1 MSGNDGFYKEAL
13 EHCRTFNSR
22 LMTER
27 RVRLPYLDS
36 QTRVAQSDCCLWF
49 KRRHRGP
56 GLKPN
61 QVYCYPSKRWKK
73 RPRFTPLVDP
83 SYEAMAAANDYK
95 SMLRSSDVP
104 HHLINEN
111 SNDSSS
117 MNTITSAMI
126 DADNEMLDNVSNNED
141 NGAIDEDEDF
151 EDFENG
157 KSKKKGRKSQF
168 KAATRS
174 GRKSDVTTDDKY
186 HTCDYCGKKYKNKTG
201 LNYHVQHVH
210 QDELDADEEYTPSGR
225 HSPSS
230 IMSDDHHSTSS
241 RTSAIAAQKAVAA
254 AVADIS
260 EVEIIEPRPKRKR
273 QTQSN
278 NYCDFCLGDADEN
291 KKTGES
297 EELVSCSD
305 CGRSG
310 HPTCLQFTDIMT
322 MNVKKYSWQCI
333 ECKSCHVCG
342 TSDNDEQL
350 LFCDDCDRGYHM
362 YCLQPRM
369 ENPPE
374 GSWICNL
381 CENDRKER
389 EKLASHGT
397 LSL

>member
-1 MSGNDGFYKEAL
+1 TTSNDGFYKEAM

-36 QTRVAQSDCCLWF
+36 QTSVAQSDCNLWF
-49 KRRHRGP
+49 EKRHRGP
-56 GLKPN
+56 GLRAN

-73 RPRFTPLVDP
+73 RPRFTPLVDESAP
-83 SYEAMAAANDYK
+83 AASTDYK
-95 SMLRSSDVP
+95 SMLRSSDMP
-104 HHLINEN
+104 HVVNEN

-117 MNTITSAMI
+117 ISAITAAMI
-126 DADNEMLDNVSNNED
+126 DGDAEILDNVSNADD
-141 NGAIDEDEDF
+141 NGIIDDDDEDF
-151 EDFENG
+151 DEFESG
-157 KSKKKGRKSQF
+157 KTRKKQKKGQF
-168 KAATRS
+168 KGVRS
-174 GRKSDVTTDDKY
+174 ARRSEIGDDKM
-186 HTCDYCGKKYKNKTG
+186 HTCEYCGKKYKNRPG
-201 LNYHVQHVH
+201 LNYHIQHVH
-210 QDELDADEEYTPSGR
+210 QEELDADDEYTPSGR

-254 AVADIS
+254 AVADIG
-260 EVEIIEPRPKRKR
+260 EVDMIESRPKRKR

-291 KKTGES
+291 KKTGTA

-362 YCLQPRM
+362 YCLEPRM

-389 EKLASHGT
+389 EKLARSQGNT